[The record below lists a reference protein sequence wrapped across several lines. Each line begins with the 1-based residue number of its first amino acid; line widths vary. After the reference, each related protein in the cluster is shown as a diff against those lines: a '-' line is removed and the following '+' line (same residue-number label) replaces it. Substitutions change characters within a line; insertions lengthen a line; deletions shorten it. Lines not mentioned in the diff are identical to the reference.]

1 MTVGGITLP
10 PNGEKKR
17 NIDPVSRRLCPCKLV
32 CPGLPIHCKEPLRGG
47 GVVRG
52 KERNGQGTHK
62 RGNDHLKFSRASGQ
76 RCGPTLHWYSVAM
89 NKQGGQF
96 DGALWANTRAVLQ
109 VFFFCLRG
117 KCVCRFNAGKQGET
131 IWKAPSLHPFG

>member
-1 MTVGGITLP
+1 M
-10 PNGEKKR
+10 
-17 NIDPVSRRLCPCKLV
+17 
-32 CPGLPIHCKEPLRGG
+32 
-47 GVVRG
+47 VRG

-96 DGALWANTRAVLQ
+96 DRALWGKHSGGTSSLFFLSERKVCLSLQCRETRRKNLESSIFAPLWLMFKPQ
-109 VFFFCLRG
+109 VFDVRG
-117 KCVCRFNAGKQGET
+117 EGVPA
-131 IWKAPSLHPFG
+131 IVPSERSLTGSAV

>member
-1 MTVGGITLP
+1 M
-10 PNGEKKR
+10 
-17 NIDPVSRRLCPCKLV
+17 
-32 CPGLPIHCKEPLRGG
+32 
-47 GVVRG
+47 RG

-96 DGALWANTRAVLQ
+96 NGALWANTRAVLQ
-109 VFFFCLRG
+109 VFFFLSERKVCLLLQCRETRRNNLESSIFAPLWLMFKPQVFDVRG
-117 KCVCRFNAGKQGET
+117 EGVPA
-131 IWKAPSLHPFG
+131 IVPSERSLTGSAV